1 MSGVYIKKNIRK
13 FINADIFRNKKELN
27 KLVKMA
33 EPKKPKGLDVRKFSS
48 QHSNAMPKRQT
59 P

>member
-33 EPKKPKGLDVRKFSS
+33 EPKKPKGLDIRKFSS
-48 QHSNAMPKRQT
+48 
-59 P
+59 